1 MAINTNLTTSSVVV
15 NNIQSLA
22 DTPSSL
28 DGLTTA
34 TFKAKF
40 DQSAADEKTFI
51 NSTLIPELDT
61 KFNDIQTAT
70 DGAVVAL
77 ATKQKAITSGTA
89 DPTGGA
95 DGDIYI
101 QYV

>member
-1 MAINTNLTTSSVVV
+1 MAINTNLTTSTVVV

-40 DQSAADEKTFI
+40 DQSSADEKTFI
-51 NSTLIPELDT
+51 NSTLIPELDA
-61 KFNDIQTAT
+61 KFDSIQTIT
-70 DGAVVAL
+70 DGL
-77 ATKQKAITSGTA
+77 GTISTHNISNGTI
-89 DPTGGA
+89 DPTGGI
-95 DGDIYI
+95 DGDIYFKHE
-101 QYV
+101 